1 MATENV
7 AMYSK
12 KQYELEQIKDGIIA
26 YFDRSKQDPISLK
39 QSIVHPLAEGKTLLL
54 VFEKAYIHISLLP
67 RPKTHRYRV
76 CLVIQLTEFDGQQY
90 ADIIASGGIEGI
102 SPINP
107 EQLLTDAGEIA
118 LKNLG
123 FVAKNI

>member
-39 QSIVHPLAEGKTLLL
+39 QAIVHPLAEGKTLLL
-54 VFEKAYIHISLLP
+54 VFEKAFIHISLLP
-67 RPKTHRYRV
+67 RPQTHRYRV
-76 CLVIQLTEFDGQQY
+76 CLVIQLTEFDGQQH

-102 SPINP
+102 SPIHP